1 MVTRSSDG
9 AAQELYYLMKVTH
22 PAPWHRG
29 PEVTRWLWAEDDL
42 GNIYPCP
49 GQSMPPNA
57 LDFTVAYP
65 FVSYYDMQLTGI
77 DPEAASVTLRYDR
90 YGENVIYL
98 TLPLK
103 GGT

>member
-1 MVTRSSDG
+1 M
-9 AAQELYYLMKVTH
+9 
-22 PAPWHRG
+22 
-29 PEVTRWLWAEDDL
+29 

-57 LDFTVAYP
+57 RDFTAAYP
-65 FVSYYDMQLTGI
+65 FVSYYDMQFTGI

-90 YGENVIYL
+90 YGETVIYL